1 MKLKLSVI
9 ILNPMTA
16 YSYQRIGRMIL
27 MIAYEM
33 SDLKNIFQ
41 YHNNSKH
48 GYYSFAPGPGYLDW
62 ASQPDPF
69 RKYEGADIVHLKKI
83 PQTERPFFAEAL
95 QDSSF
100 EASQVNF
107 DSISQLFYD
116 SLAISAWKSYQ
127 GTKWAL
133 RVNPSSGNLHP
144 TESYLISG
152 PIRGLANF
160 PIISHYSPLSHS
172 LEIRANFPD
181 EVWKKMVKGLPSD
194 AIFIGLSSIYWREA
208 WKYGLRAFRYCHHDL
223 GHALAA
229 INFSCACLGWRA
241 TLANHLSTKDLECIL
256 GLVQT
261 NENEIEV
268 PDCLIAIIPNQ
279 DLSNFNI
286 NEPINADDFLKLTW
300 HGTPNILSSDHVEWT
315 GIQEV
320 SENCE
325 KPFTESYPNLDID
338 LEHLPNLLDND
349 TFSLQKAIHQRRS
362 AVSMDRKT
370 RIDRTTFYQFLIKA
384 TPQLNPIP
392 FQSFSWEPQVHLGLF
407 VHRVNDLPAGLYFL
421 LRNKNHLEE
430 LKEKFKSK
438 FLWEKPEACPE
449 DLGLFL
455 LEQGDYL
462 GASKSV
468 SCGQD
473 IAGDGCFSLGMI
485 SAFEKPLTQYGSW
498 FYPRLFWECGAIGQV
513 LYLQA
518 EVSGIRSTGIG
529 CFFDDQ
535 VHDIFG
541 IKDMSYQTLYHF
553 TVGGPVEDTRLTTL
567 PPY

>member
-325 KPFTESYPNLDID
+325 KPLTESYPNLDID

-529 CFFDDQ
+529 CFFDDP

>member
-1 MKLKLSVI
+1 
-9 ILNPMTA
+9 
-16 YSYQRIGRMIL
+16 
-27 MIAYEM
+27 M
-33 SDLKNIFQ
+33 SDLKDIFQ

-392 FQSFSWEPQVHLGLF
+392 FQSFSWDPQVHLGLF

-529 CFFDDQ
+529 CFFDDP

>member
-100 EASQVNF
+100 EASQMNF

-152 PIRGLANF
+152 PIRSLANF

-529 CFFDDQ
+529 CFFDDP

>member
-116 SLAISAWKSYQ
+116 SLAISAWKCYQ

-152 PIRGLANF
+152 PIRSLANF

-529 CFFDDQ
+529 CFFDDP

>member
-100 EASQVNF
+100 EASQMNF

-241 TLANHLSTKDLECIL
+241 NLVDHFSTKDLKCIL
-256 GLVQT
+256 GLVHT
-261 NENEIEV
+261 NENEVEA

-279 DLSNFNI
+279 ECSKINI
-286 NEPINADDFLKLTW
+286 NKQFIADDFLKLTW

-529 CFFDDQ
+529 CFFDDP

>member
-100 EASQVNF
+100 EVSQINF

-529 CFFDDQ
+529 CFFDDP

>member
-100 EASQVNF
+100 EASQMNF

-392 FQSFSWEPQVHLGLF
+392 FQSFSWDPQVHLGLF

-529 CFFDDQ
+529 CFFDDP

>member
-152 PIRGLANF
+152 PIRSLANF

-229 INFSCACLGWRA
+229 INFSCSCLGWRA

-325 KPFTESYPNLDID
+325 KPFTESYPHLDID

-529 CFFDDQ
+529 CFFDDP

>member
-1 MKLKLSVI
+1 MK
-9 ILNPMTA
+9 N
-16 YSYQRIGRMIL
+16 G
-27 MIAYEM
+27 
-33 SDLKNIFQ
+33 
-41 YHNNSKH
+41 
-48 GYYSFAPGPGYLDW
+48 
-62 ASQPDPF
+62 
-69 RKYEGADIVHLKKI
+69 
-83 PQTERPFFAEAL
+83 
-95 QDSSF
+95 
-100 EASQVNF
+100 
-107 DSISQLFYD
+107 
-116 SLAISAWKSYQ
+116 
-127 GTKWAL
+127 
-133 RVNPSSGNLHP
+133 
-144 TESYLISG
+144 
-152 PIRGLANF
+152 
-160 PIISHYSPLSHS
+160 SPLCS
-172 LEIRANFPD
+172 LMKSI
-181 EVWKKMVKGLPSD
+181 VSCVKSPVKFLWS
-194 AIFIGLSSIYWREA
+194 GLSSIYWREA

-268 PDCLIAIIPNQ
+268 PDCLIAIIPNKDKSVLKLNKQ
-279 DLSNFNI
+279 IVS
-286 NEPINADDFLKLTW
+286 DDFLNLTW

-529 CFFDDQ
+529 CFFDDP

>member
-1 MKLKLSVI
+1 
-9 ILNPMTA
+9 
-16 YSYQRIGRMIL
+16 
-27 MIAYEM
+27 M

-48 GYYSFAPGPGYLDW
+48 GYYSFAPAPGYMDW
-62 ASQPDPF
+62 DSQPDPF
-69 RKYEGADIVHLKKI
+69 REYEGADTVSLKQT
-83 PQTERPFFAEAL
+83 PQAERPFFSEVL
-95 QDSSF
+95 KGSLFDSSL
-100 EASQVNF
+100 VNF
-107 DSISQLFYD
+107 DSISQLFFD

-127 GTKWAL
+127 GSKWAL

-152 PIRGLANF
+152 PIEGLTNS
-160 PIISHYSPLSHS
+160 PIISHYSPLSHG

-181 EVWKKMVKGLPSD
+181 KVWNKMVKGLPAD
-194 AIFIGLSSIYWREA
+194 TVFIGLSSIYWREA

-223 GHALAA
+223 GHAMAA

-241 TLANHLSTKDLECIL
+241 NLINHFSTKDLECIL
-256 GLVQT
+256 GLVNT
-261 NENEIEV
+261 NENEVEV

-279 DLSNFNI
+279 ESSKINI
-286 NEPINADDFLKLTW
+286 NEQFIADDFLKLTW
-300 HGTPNILSSDHVEWT
+300 HGTPNILSSNHIEWE
-315 GIQEV
+315 GIQEA
-320 SENCE
+320 SKTCE
-325 KPFTESYPNLDID
+325 KPFTKSQLYLESKLEVFSD
-338 LEHLPNLLDND
+338 LVDND
-349 TFSLQKAIHQRRS
+349 TFPLQKAIHQRRS

-370 RIDRTTFYQFLIKA
+370 RIDRNTFYQFLIK
-384 TPQLNPIP
+384 TIPQLNPIP
-392 FQSFSWEPQVHLGLF
+392 FQSFPWQPEVHLGLF
-407 VHRVNDLPAGLYFL
+407 VHRVNDLSPGLYFL
-421 LRNKNHLEE
+421 VRNKSH
-430 LKEKFKSK
+430 LKELRENFKK
-438 FLWEKPEACPE
+438 EFLWEKPDACPE
-449 DLGLFL
+449 GLDLFL
-455 LEQGDYL
+455 LEKGDYL

-485 SAFEKPLTQYGSW
+485 SAFEKPLNQYGSW

-529 CFFDDQ
+529 CFFDDP

-541 IKDMSYQTLYHF
+541 IEDMSYQSLYHF
-553 TVGGPVEDTRLTTL
+553 TVGGPVEDKRLTTL

>member
-83 PQTERPFFAEAL
+83 PQTERPFFTEAL

-100 EASQVNF
+100 EASQMNF

-152 PIRGLANF
+152 PIRGLTNF

-268 PDCLIAIIPNQ
+268 PDCLMAIIPNQ

-370 RIDRTTFYQFLIKA
+370 RIDRTTFYQFLIK
-384 TPQLNPIP
+384 TNPQLNPIP

-529 CFFDDQ
+529 CFFDDP

>member
-1 MKLKLSVI
+1 
-9 ILNPMTA
+9 
-16 YSYQRIGRMIL
+16 
-27 MIAYEM
+27 M

-48 GYYSFAPGPGYLDW
+48 SYYSFAPGPGYMDW
-62 ASQPDPF
+62 GSQPDPF
-69 RKYEGADIVHLKKI
+69 RKYDGADTVSLKKI
-83 PQTERPFFAEAL
+83 LQTERPFFSEAL
-95 QDSSF
+95 KSSLI
-100 EASQVNF
+100 EASRVSF

-529 CFFDDQ
+529 CFFDDP

>member
-9 ILNPMTA
+9 ILNPITA

-100 EASQVNF
+100 EASQMNF

-529 CFFDDQ
+529 CFFDDP

>member
-370 RIDRTTFYQFLIKA
+370 RIDRTTFYQFLIK
-384 TPQLNPIP
+384 TNPQLNPIP

-529 CFFDDQ
+529 CFFDDP

>member
-1 MKLKLSVI
+1 
-9 ILNPMTA
+9 
-16 YSYQRIGRMIL
+16 
-27 MIAYEM
+27 
-33 SDLKNIFQ
+33 
-41 YHNNSKH
+41 
-48 GYYSFAPGPGYLDW
+48 
-62 ASQPDPF
+62 
-69 RKYEGADIVHLKKI
+69 
-83 PQTERPFFAEAL
+83 
-95 QDSSF
+95 
-100 EASQVNF
+100 
-107 DSISQLFYD
+107 
-116 SLAISAWKSYQ
+116 
-127 GTKWAL
+127 
-133 RVNPSSGNLHP
+133 
-144 TESYLISG
+144 
-152 PIRGLANF
+152 
-160 PIISHYSPLSHS
+160 
-172 LEIRANFPD
+172 
-181 EVWKKMVKGLPSD
+181 
-194 AIFIGLSSIYWREA
+194 
-208 WKYGLRAFRYCHHDL
+208 
-223 GHALAA
+223 
-229 INFSCACLGWRA
+229 
-241 TLANHLSTKDLECIL
+241 
-256 GLVQT
+256 
-261 NENEIEV
+261 
-268 PDCLIAIIPNQ
+268 
-279 DLSNFNI
+279 
-286 NEPINADDFLKLTW
+286 
-300 HGTPNILSSDHVEWT
+300 
-315 GIQEV
+315 
-320 SENCE
+320 
-325 KPFTESYPNLDID
+325 
-338 LEHLPNLLDND
+338 
-349 TFSLQKAIHQRRS
+349 
-362 AVSMDRKT
+362 MDRKT

-384 TPQLNPIP
+384 TPHLNPIP

-529 CFFDDQ
+529 CFFDDP

>member
-1 MKLKLSVI
+1 
-9 ILNPMTA
+9 
-16 YSYQRIGRMIL
+16 
-27 MIAYEM
+27 M
-33 SDLKNIFQ
+33 SDLKDIFQ

-48 GYYSFAPGPGYLDW
+48 GYYSFAPGPGYMDW
-62 ASQPDPF
+62 DSQPDPF
-69 RKYEGADIVHLKKI
+69 RKYEGAETVSLR
-83 PQTERPFFAEAL
+83 QTPPKERPFFSEAL
-95 QDSSF
+95 KGSLFDS
-100 EASQVNF
+100 SQVNF

-152 PIRGLANF
+152 PIMGLTNS
-160 PIISHYSPLSHS
+160 PTISHYSPLSHS
-172 LEIRANFPD
+172 LEIRANFPN
-181 EVWKKMVKGLPSD
+181 EVWTKMVKGLP
-194 AIFIGLSSIYWREA
+194 AETMFIGLSSIYWREA

-223 GHALAA
+223 GHAMAA

-241 TLANHLSTKDLECIL
+241 NLVDRFSTKDLECIL
-256 GLVQT
+256 GLVHT
-261 NENEIEV
+261 NENEVEV

-279 DLSNFNI
+279 ECSKINI
-286 NEPINADDFLKLTW
+286 NKQFIADDFLKLTW
-300 HGTPNILSSDHVEWT
+300 HGIPNILSSDHLEWE
-315 GIQEV
+315 GIQEA
-320 SENCE
+320 SKSCE
-325 KPFTESYPNLDID
+325 KPFTESHLNLERE
-338 LEHLPNLLDND
+338 LEVLSDLLDND
-349 TFSLQKAIHQRRS
+349 TYPLQKAIHQRRS

-370 RIDRTTFYQFLIKA
+370 RIDRKTFYQFLIK
-384 TPQLNPIP
+384 TNPQLNPAP

-407 VHRVNDLPAGLYFL
+407 VHRVNDLPTGLYL
-421 LRNKNHLEE
+421 LVRNKKYLRE
-430 LKEKFKSK
+430 LRENFKKE
-438 FLWEKPEACPE
+438 FLWEKPDFCPA
-449 DLGLFL
+449 DLDLFL

-529 CFFDDQ
+529 CFFDDP
-535 VHDIFG
+535 VHG
-541 IKDMSYQTLYHF
+541 ILGIEDMSYQSLYHF
-553 TVGGPVEDTRLTTL
+553 TVGGPVEDKRLTTL